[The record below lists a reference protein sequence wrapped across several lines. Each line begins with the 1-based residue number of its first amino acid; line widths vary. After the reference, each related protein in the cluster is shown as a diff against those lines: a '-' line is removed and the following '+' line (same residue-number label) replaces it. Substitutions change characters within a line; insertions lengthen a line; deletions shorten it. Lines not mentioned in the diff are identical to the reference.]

1 MHMKITFEKSGKKG
15 GKASP
20 LLWIAA
26 AIFLAVSI
34 FWMISSGI
42 EPIPDT
48 NGPDD
53 YSLVTITDENILNRD
68 MGAHMPLGKRSSKLE
83 VGNVTIGS
91 DIVFSSGD
99 FSGVYEVMYNNF
111 FLDSDVYIRLNYLKV
126 NSGNFRMVVV
136 YNDEIIHEIAPSDEP
151 IELLLEDLNGTVSLR
166 IAGESAD
173 YEFSMFAHDYD
184 LFAHP

>member
-1 MHMKITFEKSGKKG
+1 MKITFEKSGKG

-20 LLWIAA
+20 LLLIAA
-26 AIFLAVSI
+26 AVFLGVFV
-34 FWMISSGI
+34 FWMMGSNI

-53 YSLVTITDENILNRD
+53 HSLVTITDENILNLD

-83 VGNVTIGS
+83 IGNITIGS
-91 DIVFSSGD
+91 DIEFSSGD
-99 FSGVYEVMYNNF
+99 FSGVYELMYNNF
-111 FLDSDVYIRLNYLKV
+111 FLDSDVYLRLNYLKV

-136 YNDEIIHEIAPSDEP
+136 YNGEIIHEIQPSDEP
-151 IELLLEDLNGTVSLR
+151 IELLLEDLNGTVSVR

-173 YEFSMFAHDYD
+173 YEFSMFSHDYEM
-184 LFAHP
+184 FEHH